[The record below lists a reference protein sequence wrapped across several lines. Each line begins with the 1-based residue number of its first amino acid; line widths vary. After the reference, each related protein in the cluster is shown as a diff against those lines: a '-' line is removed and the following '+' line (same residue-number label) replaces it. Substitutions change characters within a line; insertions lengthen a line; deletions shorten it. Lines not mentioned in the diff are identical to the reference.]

1 MATYRV
7 GNHQP
12 QNLYRDD
19 QYIGVMFTAEDAALV
34 VEAMEGHTPD
44 VDYLH
49 GAAEALAEMRRQMG
63 GDDTPTFPG
72 FEKMLRDAAAELG
85 VGAEAPAVTDLR
97 DQLAGR

>member
-1 MATYRV
+1 
-7 GNHQP
+7 
-12 QNLYRDD
+12 
-19 QYIGVMFTAEDAALV
+19 
-34 VEAMEGHTPD
+34 
-44 VDYLH
+44 
-49 GAAEALAEMRRQMG
+49 MG